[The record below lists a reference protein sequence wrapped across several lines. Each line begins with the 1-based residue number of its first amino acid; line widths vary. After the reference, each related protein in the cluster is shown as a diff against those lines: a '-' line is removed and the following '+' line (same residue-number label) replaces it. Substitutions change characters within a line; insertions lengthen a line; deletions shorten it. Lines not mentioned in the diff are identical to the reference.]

1 MTEKSLFVIATSHS
15 VPLEDGTGYVDRNL
29 ARPVPNTLYYRRR
42 IQSDELSVVNEDDS
56 VSADSQ
62 PDTQN
67 TDAQPSTS
75 RPSRSR
81 QAAAV
86 QADQTTNPSE
96 DAA

>member
-29 ARPVPNTLYYRRR
+29 ARLVPNTLYYRRR
-42 IQSDELSVVNEDDS
+42 IQSDELSVVTEDDS
-56 VSADSQ
+56 NESPLDAQ
-62 PDTQN
+62 NQDTQP
-67 TDAQPSTS
+67 TTS

-81 QAAAV
+81 QTSAP
-86 QADQTTNPSE
+86 QADQTSNPSE